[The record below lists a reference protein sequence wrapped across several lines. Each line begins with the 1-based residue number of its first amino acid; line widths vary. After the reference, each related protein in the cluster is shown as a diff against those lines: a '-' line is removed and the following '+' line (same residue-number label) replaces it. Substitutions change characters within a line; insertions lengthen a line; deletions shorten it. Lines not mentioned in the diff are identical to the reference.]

1 MFNRYKTRITKLEAQ
16 LTERE
21 EDIDNLTR
29 DLSLGRESR
38 EMLLQRLK
46 DTDALL
52 VRTLKENNELKNQI
66 DELKPEHILVHE
78 LRELTQELKNKG

>member
-1 MFNRYKTRITKLEAQ
+1 MFNRYKTRIMKLEAQ
-16 LTERE
+16 LRERE
-21 EDIDNLTR
+21 DDIDNLTR

-38 EMLLQRLK
+38 EMLSQRLK

-52 VRTLKENNELKNQI
+52 VRTLKENNELKSKI

>member
-38 EMLLQRLK
+38 EMLSQRLK

-52 VRTLKENNELKNQI
+52 VRTLKENNELKSKI